1 MTRQMTRRSPCS
13 RESTA
18 SCLSVSKVAWR
29 QESFSYEA
37 KFKGSGIVSLPNE
50 RRRAIRLLVMCAIV
64 RMGRSR
70 HSQRDRRAVS
80 KRSNTISRP
89 DRSGPLWIKWKKFF
103 WSRRDVIQ
111 HFELRDD
118 LLTNMDHL
126 KSLIREVPDF
136 PKPGINF
143 YDITT
148 LLKHPEGLRNTVDA
162 LAAQFEGERVDSVI
176 GVEARG
182 FIFAPA
188 LAYHLGAGFVPV
200 RKPRKLP
207 AECASISYDLEYG
220 QDTLEIHRDAI
231 GDGHR
236 VLIADDL
243 LATGG
248 TARAVVDLV
257 EQLGGTV
264 VGLVFVVELEFLP
277 GREKLAGYDVRSLIK
292 YQS

>member
-1 MTRQMTRRSPCS
+1 
-13 RESTA
+13 
-18 SCLSVSKVAWR
+18 
-29 QESFSYEA
+29 
-37 KFKGSGIVSLPNE
+37 
-50 RRRAIRLLVMCAIV
+50 
-64 RMGRSR
+64 
-70 HSQRDRRAVS
+70 
-80 KRSNTISRP
+80 
-89 DRSGPLWIKWKKFF
+89 
-103 WSRRDVIQ
+103 
-111 HFELRDD
+111 
-118 LLTNMDHL
+118 MDHL

-162 LAAQFEGERVDSVI
+162 LASEFEGENVDSVI
-176 GVEARG
+176 GIEARG

-207 AECASISYDLEYG
+207 AECAEISYDLEYG
-220 QDTLEIHRDAI
+220 QDTLQIHRDAI

-236 VLIADDL
+236 VIIADDL

-248 TARAVVDLV
+248 TARAVVELV
-257 EQLGGTV
+257 EQLGGVV